1 MIGFRPI
8 GGYLSG
14 LTNLNSAQIEA
25 YVSLTVAAATHV
37 LFSMKAYGDW
47 HQSGQC
53 FKIGIG

>member
-25 YVSLTVAAATHV
+25 YLSLTVVAAT
-37 LFSMKAYGDW
+37 LFSFQGMHMETSPLQRIDY
-47 HQSGQC
+47 
-53 FKIGIG
+53 

>member
-37 LFSMKAYGDW
+37 LFSRNVYGDL
-47 HQSGQC
+47 SSL
-53 FKIGIG
+53 KNIDY